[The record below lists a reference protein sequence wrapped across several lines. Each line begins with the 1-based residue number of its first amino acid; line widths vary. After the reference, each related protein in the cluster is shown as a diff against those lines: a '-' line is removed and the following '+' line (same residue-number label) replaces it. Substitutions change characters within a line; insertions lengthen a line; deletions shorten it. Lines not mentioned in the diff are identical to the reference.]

1 MTYSASCSLRR
12 TVASKCVFA
21 IYHTLQR
28 TRAHCGG
35 EKAVRV
41 TLTPTPTLTPAP
53 TPTPTPKLNA
63 YPNQATLTLTIFLK
77 IVPLLLFHVAHV
89 HSQPPHVQ
97 PSRGPEEDVS
107 DLLGLFLV
115 TAHRRIQVCFCDL
128 SYPCPLCSE
137 VERQAAELKRYSLAL
152 SCLVAQ
158 NTLPSN
164 EFCECVSAI
173 CQRRCWRPVDSSAR
187 QLS

>member
-1 MTYSASCSLRR
+1 MCVSSRPHISTANASALRR
-12 TVASKCVFA
+12 RKNGARNTNTNTNINTSTNANTNTEAK
-21 IYHTLQR
+21 
-28 TRAHCGG
+28 
-35 EKAVRV
+35 RV
-41 TLTPTPTLTPAP
+41 
-53 TPTPTPKLNA
+53 PKSSHPDPD
-63 YPNQATLTLTIFLK
+63 YFLR